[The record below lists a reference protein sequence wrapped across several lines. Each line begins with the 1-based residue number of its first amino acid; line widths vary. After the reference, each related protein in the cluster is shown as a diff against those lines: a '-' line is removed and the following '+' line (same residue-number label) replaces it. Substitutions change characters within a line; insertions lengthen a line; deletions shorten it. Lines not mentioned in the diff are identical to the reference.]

1 MINVQKQTM
10 IDFGVQ
16 KTLFTKENGKTAE
29 VSIVLNIFYRYTWDI
44 NHLFKLRAGLVYNTV
59 FIF

>member
-16 KTLFTKENGKTAE
+16 KTLFTKENGKIAWVSTA
-29 VSIVLNIFYRYTWDI
+29 LNIFVQVYLRYKSSLKI
-44 NHLFKLRAGLVYNTV
+44 
-59 FIF
+59 